1 MFYWILYRSVTGEA
15 NRTIDPPIRTSTP
28 YGGRLE
34 WRLPGENKLIAHL
47 KDKSK
52 IRHRKRW
59 SQVISLYN
67 VHLYTCI
74 MN

>member
-1 MFYWILYRSVTGEA
+1 MSRSVPGISK
-15 NRTIDPPIRTSTP
+15 TIDPPIRTNTP

-47 KDKSK
+47 KDKTK

-59 SQVISLYN
+59 SQVKHCNILLLAQ
-67 VHLYTCI
+67 VLL
-74 MN
+74 